1 MSSFLAAIVWRP
13 DGVAGC
19 SGLPFLSYRD
29 IHARDG
35 ETDEGEQ
42 RHTVE
47 DHRHRLQEPMRN
59 HSGFA

>member
-1 MSSFLAAIVWRP
+1 M
-13 DGVAGC
+13 AGC